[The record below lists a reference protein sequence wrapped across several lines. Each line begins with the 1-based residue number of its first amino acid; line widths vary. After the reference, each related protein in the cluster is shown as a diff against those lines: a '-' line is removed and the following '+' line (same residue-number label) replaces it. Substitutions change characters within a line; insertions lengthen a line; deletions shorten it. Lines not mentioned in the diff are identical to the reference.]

1 MKQQPERE
9 YPPHEWMALGD
20 EFAQVVRERLTPEQW
35 DDMQRFHAEN
45 PMLAY
50 DGSGDL
56 IALYMAEAARR
67 LGVELYVDG
76 TPRQR
81 KEVAPLW
88 QRAYTYARKTHLTP
102 KADAKPTP
110 DLIRFVRL
118 AADLT
123 QSEAAALIGK
133 PMRTWQNWEAPAGT
147 PEHRAMDAALW
158 ELFMIRMKAPSR

>member
-1 MKQQPERE
+1 MKQQPQRE
-9 YPPHEWMALGD
+9 YQPHEWMALGD
-20 EFAQVVRERLTPEQW
+20 EFAQVLRERLTPEQW
-35 DDMQRFHAEN
+35 EDMIRFHAEN
-45 PMLAY
+45 PVVAY
-50 DGSGDL
+50 EDIDL
-56 IALYMAEAARR
+56 IEFGMAESARR
-67 LGVELYVDG
+67 LGVDLYEEG

-88 QRAYTYARKTHLTP
+88 QNAYVYARKTHLAQ
-102 KADAKPTP
+102 KVDAKPTF

-118 AADLT
+118 AAGLT